1 MASRFGSVTSDFL
14 RRQWHAFARGL
25 IENGSTYAPAK
36 ERFDGLQRLVRGD
49 RSSTLFDGRDQ
60 LNNVPLADLVN
71 ALAGPCP
78 ASFSTKQP
86 CDFSAGAVL
95 GKTLGDVAFQQLLH
109 PICHCSS
116 LALPFLRSRI
126 PALELRCEHL
136 LRCHV
141 RLMKGHAAIWPDGVF
156 A

>member
-1 MASRFGSVTSDFL
+1 
-14 RRQWHAFARGL
+14 L

-60 LNNVPLADLVN
+60 FNNVPLADLVN

-126 PALELRCEHL
+126 PALELIRDKFDIVQGTVL
-136 LRCHV
+136 LDGPHV
-141 RLMKGHAAIWPDGVF
+141 QPAVARKR
-156 A
+156 